1 MHSFITY
8 KIKEMLQFLYT
19 DQVPKMNQMVGD
31 LLEAAD
37 KYLIEP
43 LKTQCQNAL
52 TETLSVDTCLDILTL
67 ADRFSLMELK
77 SVVTEFILQK
87 SSLIVTTEEW
97 QQLKLTQPKI
107 IFQVCDALM
116 IRGSAAVP
124 PLGIGGGIGYQLNSD
139 DEDSNSSGSDSNG
152 TDTDTE

>member
-1 MHSFITY
+1 
-8 KIKEMLQFLYT
+8 MLQFLYT
-19 DQVPKMNQMVGD
+19 DQVPKMNEMVGD

-116 IRGSAAVP
+116 IRGVSFMIRGAAAVP